1 MAKKQ
6 RTFISV
12 EIDPDKKDEFVKR
25 LKLDN
30 RTATEVI
37 LGFVDE
43 YLSSKQQEAIDL
55 MEIRR
60 RLEVVEQR
68 IGIEN
73 SCLVGESTA

>member
-25 LKLDN
+25 LRQDN
-30 RTATEVI
+30 RTATDVI
-37 LGFVDE
+37 LSFVDE
-43 YLSSKQQEAIDL
+43 YLSSKQHEAMDL
-55 MEIRR
+55 IELRR

-73 SCLVGESTA
+73 TRLVGESTA

>member
-25 LKLDN
+25 LKQDN
-30 RTATEVI
+30 RTATDVI
-37 LGFVDE
+37 LSFVDE
-43 YLSSKQQEAIDL
+43 YLSSKQHEAMDL
-55 MEIRR
+55 TELRR

-73 SCLVGESTA
+73 ARLVGESTA

>member
-25 LKLDN
+25 LKQDN

-37 LGFVDE
+37 LDFVDT
-43 YLSSKQQEAIDL
+43 YLETKQHETMDL
-55 MEIRR
+55 TELKR
-60 RLEVVEQR
+60 RLEVVEQK

-73 SCLVGESTA
+73 TRFVGESIA

>member
-25 LKLDN
+25 LKQEN
-30 RTATEVI
+30 RTATDAI
-37 LGFVDE
+37 LSFVDE
-43 YLSSKQQEAIDL
+43 YLSSKQHEAMDL
-55 MEIRR
+55 IELRR

-73 SCLVGESTA
+73 ARLVGESTA

>member
-6 RTFISV
+6 RTFISI

-25 LKLDN
+25 LKQEN

-37 LGFVDE
+37 LGFVDA
-43 YLSSKQQEAIDL
+43 YLSSKQQEAMDL
-55 MEIRR
+55 TELRR

-73 SCLVGESTA
+73 TRLVGESTA

>member
-25 LKLDN
+25 LKQDN

-43 YLSSKQQEAIDL
+43 YLSSKQQQAMDL
-55 MEIRR
+55 VELRR
-60 RLEVVEQR
+60 RLEIVEQR

-73 SCLVGESTA
+73 TRLVGESTA